1 MLRHLLRAALAFD
14 RGAPVLRQTFRLC
27 ANWCIRWCSM
37 SELKVL
43 LSRQAIAQRVAEM
56 GAEIARD
63 FQGQSIIFVGVL
75 KGAAIF
81 LSDLARQVPLDAT
94 FDFIGV
100 SSYGNRPSPKDARS
114 CRG

>member
-1 MLRHLLRAALAFD
+1 MPD
-14 RGAPVLRQTFRLC
+14 
-27 ANWCIRWCSM
+27 
-37 SELKVL
+37 LKVL
-43 LSRQAIAQRVAEM
+43 LSRETIAKRISELA
-56 GAEIARD
+56 AEITRD

-100 SSYGNRPSPKDARS
+100 SSYGKPSHRQ
-114 CRG
+114 R